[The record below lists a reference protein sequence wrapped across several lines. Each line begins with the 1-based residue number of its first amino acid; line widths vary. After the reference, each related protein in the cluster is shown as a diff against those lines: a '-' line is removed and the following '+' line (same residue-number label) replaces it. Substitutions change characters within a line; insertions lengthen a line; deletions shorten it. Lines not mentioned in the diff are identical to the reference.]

1 MAWEVQHHTLAD
13 GWINTWTREADQ
25 GIWEPLTNDSEDEA
39 EFELAEFFRE
49 ITLEV
54 DCGERDADNIY
65 DASEFRVVK
74 VEEGFVSDKMNSQI
88 EKE

>member
-25 GIWEPLTNDSEDEA
+25 GIWEPLTYDSEDEA

-74 VEEGFVSDKMNSQI
+74 VEEGFVSGRMYSQI

>member
-25 GIWEPLTNDSEDEA
+25 GIWEPLTYDSEDEA

-54 DCGERDADNIY
+54 DRGERDADKIGR
-65 DASEFRVVK
+65 AHV
-74 VEEGFVSDKMNSQI
+74 
-88 EKE
+88 